1 MIDIQKLRELAG
13 KATQGPWKVGTPPP
27 NGEQTIGTMQG
38 LMLFVATTGYYST
51 PIANA
56 KFVAAANPATILS
69 LLARLEAAEKNA
81 ARFEWLMCNAQ
92 MGIGQWGKEWDLQ
105 IADQPFSAPNHIG
118 EVPAFIDA
126 AIKQE
131 KQK

>member
-1 MIDIQKLRELAG
+1 MVDVQKLRECAY
-13 KATQGPWKVGTPPP
+13 PI
-27 NGEQTIGTMQG
+27 NGEGW
-38 LMLFVATTGYYST
+38 FK
-51 PIANA
+51 NED
-56 KFVAAANPATILS
+56 ILE
-69 LLARLEAAEKNA
+69 LLDRLEAAEKNA
-81 ARFEWLMCNAQ
+81 ARFEWLMCNAK

-105 IADQPFSAPNHIG
+105 IVDQPFSAPNHIG